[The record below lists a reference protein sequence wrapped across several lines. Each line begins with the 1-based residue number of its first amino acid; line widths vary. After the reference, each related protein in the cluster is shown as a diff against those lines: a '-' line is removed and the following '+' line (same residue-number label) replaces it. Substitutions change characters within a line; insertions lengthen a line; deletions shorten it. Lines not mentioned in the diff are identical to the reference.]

1 MSATAA
7 IPAAR
12 RRGGWSRAATT
23 LGRNRDFRLLWIGQ
37 MASEL
42 GSSVSAVAMPL
53 LALAL
58 TGSTVLAGT
67 LATISFFAMTLSAMP
82 AGYVADRYDGRR
94 IMVVCDALRLV
105 ALAAVAIAVAL
116 GIASIWLLFVVGAV
130 VSVCDMVFGPAV
142 SRAVRAIV
150 VREDVPEAVAV
161 TQARSYAADL
171 AGPSAGGLLFA
182 AGRAVPF
189 VFDAITFAI
198 SLVCTLRLRTGLKP
212 AAREDGAQLR
222 FLPAVAEGWQ
232 HVRRDAFLLSSTLY
246 STVMNVAVS
255 TLLFVLILGEGSGD
269 GGAVVVG
276 TALSLAAGA
285 GLLGSAFAPAVQ
297 RRFGLRPV
305 LAGVALLRTLLVLA
319 AALTGSTIAL
329 AITLASVVLLSPVVG
344 AVMGAARMLL
354 VPEELFGRVTGTT
367 SFIGSVL
374 QPAAPL
380 LAGVLIAAFSQQLA
394 LVVLTAAFAAVTV
407 FAVVVPGLDAFFP
420 RGEDEP
426 EPA

>member
-1 MSATAA
+1 MSAAAA
-7 IPAAR
+7 IAGVR
-12 RRGGWSRAATT
+12 RARGGSWGRAATA
-23 LGRNRDFRLLWIGQ
+23 LGANRDFRLLWIGQ
-37 MASEL
+37 LGSEL

-67 LATISFFAMTLSAMP
+67 LATISFVAMTLSAMP

-94 IMVVCDALRLV
+94 VMVACDALRLV
-105 ALAAVAIAVAL
+105 ALAAVALAVAL
-116 GIASIWLLFVVGAV
+116 GGASIWLLFVAGAV

-142 SRAVRAIV
+142 ARAVRAIV
-150 VREDVPEAVAV
+150 AREDVPEAVAV

-189 VFDAITFAI
+189 VFDAITFAV
-198 SLVCTLRLRTGLKP
+198 SLACTLCLRTSLRP
-212 AAREDGAQLR
+212 AAATAPAATLR
-222 FLPAVAEGWQ
+222 FFPAVAAGWT
-232 HVRRDAFLLSSTLY
+232 HVRRDAFLLASTLY

-255 TLLFVLILGEGSGD
+255 TLLFVLVLGVGSRD

-276 TALSLAAGA
+276 AALSLAAGA
-285 GLLGSAFAPAVQ
+285 GLLGSALAPVVQ
-297 RRFGLRPV
+297 RRLGLRPV
-305 LAGVALLRTLLVLA
+305 LAGVAALRAVVVVA
-319 AALTGSTIAL
+319 AALTHSPVAL
-329 AITLASVVLLSPVVG
+329 AVALASVVLLSPVVG

-380 LAGVLIAAFSQQLA
+380 VAGVLVASLSAQLA
-394 LVVLTAAFAAVTV
+394 LVVLAAAFAAVAL
-407 FAVVVPGLDAFFP
+407 FAVVVPGLDALRP
-420 RGEDEP
+420 DGAR
-426 EPA
+426 A